1 MEVVPPFF
9 TDMIDFPNNRS
20 LDASQEMI
28 APLLKE
34 PVDRYVLSNGLTV
47 LLKPDRSSPVCSV
60 QVWVK
65 TGSVH
70 EDRHL
75 GSGISHFV
83 EHMLFKGTD
92 KRPGKEIA
100 RVVHE
105 SGGYINAYT
114 TFDRTVYYIDMP
126 AENAEVA
133 LDVLSDSVFASVFP
147 AEEVDK
153 EREVINREIA
163 MGEDDPDSKLM
174 HSLFETAFNKHPYR
188 YPIIGYKEVF
198 NRISREDLVGY
209 YEERYVPNN
218 AVLVVAGDFALADMR
233 ASVEKYFSQYERS
246 SLAPVYLPDEP
257 LQLSDRR
264 QDLYE
269 DVQISRVAMGF
280 QVPGLTHADTPALD
294 ALSLVLG
301 NGDSALLYQRLREEK
316 QLVHHVDVSNWTP
329 GNVGVF
335 YVSMLCDPD
344 KLEPALAE
352 MRGYLE
358 SLDESDFTQKIVEKV
373 RRQLLVNEVNTRK
386 TASGQASRLG
396 TAEVVVG
403 DIGYSRN
410 YLERISKVTGADLK
424 RVLDT
429 WIRWDRLT
437 TVTLNPKEELGKSLL
452 DEDQQKAALDFEEF
466 ELANGCKILLRENKR
481 LPNLHIRVAMQAGS
495 LFEPVG
501 KQGLTA
507 LLSTMMTKDT
517 EKRSSL
523 EVAEAIE
530 GAGGSFYEFSGNNSL
545 GFALE
550 VLPSDTDLALDLL
563 EEALLHPAFKQEV
576 FEIEK
581 ESHIAGIKE
590 NLDDIVTAGRRT
602 LRKKFFGEH
611 PFGISGSGDL
621 ETVESIS
628 LDEVRVFWKQLV
640 VGGNVTIGVSGQFEA
655 AEMKSKLEALLS
667 KLSPAELPLRDVKF
681 DKPAEPGVHREVMDR
696 QQAIVFHAYPAP
708 GLKAD
713 DYFVS
718 EVADELFSG
727 MSSELFDRVR
737 EKLSLAY
744 FVRSSRLVG
753 LETSMFYFYAG
764 TSPERFEEVI
774 VELDRETRRVMDG
787 VGEEELGRCKKRLK
801 AAKRMSMQTNSSCA
815 SQAVLNATYGLPAN
829 EWRIYDEKIDAV
841 SIESLR
847 VFAKRYFA
855 AENRVELVIGPQ
867 G

>member
-1 MEVVPPFF
+1 M
-9 TDMIDFPNNRS
+9 TDSPHNRS
-20 LDASQEMI
+20 LDASQAMI

-34 PVDRYVLSNGLTV
+34 PVDRYLLENGLTA

-65 TGSVH
+65 TGSMH
-70 EDRHL
+70 EDRLL

-83 EHMLFKGTD
+83 EHMLFKGTE

-133 LDVLSDSVFASVFP
+133 LDVLADSVFASVFP

-163 MGEDDPDSKLM
+163 MGEDEPDSKVM
-174 HSLFETAFNKHPYR
+174 HALFETAFNKHPYR
-188 YPIIGYKEVF
+188 YPIIGYKDVF

-209 YEERYVPNN
+209 YQERYLPNN
-218 AVLVVAGDFALADMR
+218 AVLVIAGDFDVAEMR
-233 ASVEKYFSQYERS
+233 GTVETYFGKYERR

-264 QDLYE
+264 RDLYE

-280 QVPGLTHADTPALD
+280 QVPGLTHDDTPALD
-294 ALSLVLG
+294 ALALALG
-301 NGDSALLYQRLREEK
+301 NGDSALLYQRLREET

-329 GNVGVF
+329 GNVGIF

-352 MRGYLE
+352 MRSYLDGLAE
-358 SLDESDFTQKIVEKV
+358 KDFPQSIVEKV
-373 RRQLLVNEVNTRK
+373 RRQLLVNEVNSRK

-396 TAEVVVG
+396 TGEVVVG
-403 DIGYSRN
+403 DIGYSKN
-410 YLERISKVTGADLK
+410 YLSKISEVSTADLL
-424 RVLDT
+424 RVLKK
-429 WIRWDRLT
+429 WVRWDRLT
-437 TVTLNPKEELGKSLL
+437 TVTLNPKEELGKGAVS
-452 DEDQQKAALDFEEF
+452 QAHVKAGLDFEEI
-466 ELANGCKILLRENKR
+466 ELSNGCKILLRENDR
-481 LPNLHIRVAMQAGS
+481 LPNLHFRIALESGS
-495 LFEPVG
+495 LFEPEG

-517 EKRSSL
+517 AKRSSL

-530 GAGGSFYEFSGNNSL
+530 GVGGSFYEFSGNNSL
-545 GFALE
+545 GFAVE
-550 VLPSDTDLALDLL
+550 VLPSDTDLALDLI
-563 EEALLHPAFKQEV
+563 EEALLHPSFDDET

-590 NLDDIVTAGRRT
+590 NLDDIVTAGRHE
-602 LRKKFFGEH
+602 LRKLFFGAH
-611 PFGISGSGDL
+611 PFGVSGSGNL
-621 ETVESIS
+621 QTVESIT
-628 LDEVRVFWKQLV
+628 LDEVKRFWSQIV
-640 VGGNVTIGVSGQFEA
+640 VGGNVTIGVSGQFDA
-655 AEMKSKLEALLS
+655 ADLKAKLEALLS
-667 KLSPAELPLRDVKF
+667 KLAPAALPRRAVDF
-681 DKPAEPGVHREVMDR
+681 AKPSQPGEHRLHMER

-708 GLKAD
+708 GLKGE

-753 LETSMFYFYAG
+753 LDTTMFYFYAG

-774 VELDRETRRVMDG
+774 VELDRETKRVMEG
-787 VGEEELGRCKKRLK
+787 VAEDELARCKKRLK

-815 SQAVLNATYGLPAN
+815 SQAVLNAVYGLPAN
-829 EWRIYDEKIDAV
+829 EWRTYDAQIDAV
-841 SIESLR
+841 SVDSLR
-847 VFAKRYFA
+847 AFARTYLAK
-855 AENRVELVIGPQ
+855 ENRVELVVGPVA
-867 G
+867 

>member
-1 MEVVPPFF
+1 
-9 TDMIDFPNNRS
+9 
-20 LDASQEMI
+20 MI

-34 PVDRYVLSNGLTV
+34 PVDRYVLPNGLTV

-65 TGSVH
+65 TGSMH

-83 EHMLFKGTD
+83 EHMLFKGTE

-100 RVVHE
+100 RVVHD

-133 LDVLSDSVFASVFP
+133 IDVLSDSVFGSVFP

-163 MGEDDPDSKLM
+163 MGEDDPDSKVM

-188 YPIIGYKEVF
+188 YPIIGYKDVF
-198 NRISREDLVGY
+198 SRISREDLVGY

-218 AVLVVAGDFALADMR
+218 AVLVIAGDFDAARMR
-233 ASVEKYFSQYERS
+233 ASVESYFGKYERR

-257 LQLSDRR
+257 LQLSSRR

-294 ALSLVLG
+294 ALALALG

-316 QLVHHVDVSNWTP
+316 QLVHMVDVSNWTP

-344 KLEPALAE
+344 KLDAALTE
-352 MRGYLE
+352 MRSYLQ
-358 SLDESDFTQKIVEKV
+358 SLEESDFTQEIVDKV
-373 RRQLLVNEVNTRK
+373 CRQLLVNEVNSRK

-403 DIGYSRN
+403 DIGYAKN
-410 YLERISKVTGADLK
+410 YLKRISLVTAADLK
-424 RVLDT
+424 RVLDA

-437 TVTLNPKEELGKSLL
+437 TVTLNPKEELAKSSVSDG
-452 DEDQQKAALDFEEF
+452 DEKAGLDFEEV
-466 ELANGCKILLRENKR
+466 ELSNGCKILLRENKR
-481 LPNLHIRVAMQAGS
+481 LPNLHFRIAMEAGS
-495 LFEPVG
+495 LFEPEG

-517 EKRSSL
+517 VKRSSL

-530 GAGGSFYEFSGNNSL
+530 GVGGTFYEFSGNNSL
-545 GFALE
+545 GFAVE
-550 VLPSDTDLALDLL
+550 VLPSDTDLALDLI
-563 EEALLHPAFKQEV
+563 EEALLRPAFKEEV

-581 ESHIAGIKE
+581 ESHLAGIKE
-590 NLDDIVTAGRRT
+590 SLDDIVTAGRRV
-602 LRKKFFGEH
+602 LRKRFFGEH
-611 PFGISGSGDL
+611 PFGVSGSGTL
-621 ETVESIS
+621 ETVSTIKLEDVKRYWSEI
-628 LDEVRVFWKQLV
+628 V
-640 VGGNVTIGVSGQFEA
+640 VGGNVTIGVSGQFDKGDLKA
-655 AEMKSKLEALLS
+655 KLEGLLS
-667 KLSPAELPLRDVKF
+667 KFKPADLPRREFSF
-681 DKPAEPGVHREVMDR
+681 DKPAEPGAHRERMDR
-696 QQAIVFHAYPAP
+696 QQAIVFHAYPSP

-713 DYFVS
+713 DFFVS

-744 FVRSSRLVG
+744 FVRSARLVG
-753 LETSMFYFYAG
+753 LDTSMFYFYAG
-764 TSPERFEEVI
+764 TSPERYEEVI
-774 VELDRETRRVMDG
+774 VELDREVKRVMEG
-787 VGEEELGRCKKRLK
+787 VAEDELARCKKRLK

-829 EWRIYDEKIDAV
+829 EWRIYDERIDAV
-841 SIESLR
+841 SVESLR
-847 VFAKRYFA
+847 VFAKRYFNEA
-855 AENRVELVIGPQ
+855 NLVELVIGPVE
-867 G
+867 

>member
-1 MEVVPPFF
+1 MDHSPH
-9 TDMIDFPNNRS
+9 NRA
-20 LDASQEMI
+20 LDEGQAMI

-34 PVDRYVLSNGLTV
+34 PVDRFVLPNGLTV
-47 LLKPDRSSPVCSV
+47 LLKPDNSSPVCSV

-83 EHMLFKGTD
+83 EHMLFKGTE

-126 AENAEVA
+126 AENVDVA
-133 LDVLSDSVFASVFP
+133 LDVLSDSVFGSTFP

-188 YPIIGYKEVF
+188 YPIIGYKDVF
-198 NRISREDLVGY
+198 NRISREDLVEY
-209 YEERYVPNN
+209 YEGRYVPNN
-218 AVLVVAGDFALADMR
+218 AVLVVAGDFHVPEMR
-233 ASVEKYFSQYERS
+233 AAVENHFGEFQRR
-246 SLAPVYLPDEP
+246 SLAPVYLPEEP

-269 DVQISRVAMGF
+269 EVQISRVAMGF

-294 ALSLVLG
+294 ALALALG
-301 NGDSALLYQRLREEK
+301 NGDSALLYQHLREEK
-316 QLVHHVDVSNWTP
+316 QLVHMIDVSNWTP

-335 YVSMLCDPD
+335 YVSMICDPD
-344 KLEPALAE
+344 KSEAALEE
-352 MRGYLE
+352 MRRYVL
-358 SLDESDFTQKIVEKV
+358 SLQEKDFTPQIMDKV
-373 RRQLLVNEVNTRK
+373 RRQLLVNEVNSRK
-386 TASGQASRLG
+386 TAAGQAARLG

-403 DIGYSRN
+403 DIGYARN
-410 YLERISKVTGADLK
+410 YLKRIAEVTAADLK
-424 RVLDT
+424 RVLDA

-437 TVTLNPKEELGKSLL
+437 TVTLNPKDRLTKEADDS
-452 DEDQQKAALDFEEF
+452 DQSKAALDFEEIV
-466 ELANGCKILLRENKR
+466 LANGCKILLRENNR
-481 LPNLHIRVAMQAGS
+481 LPNLHFRVAMQAGAM
-495 LFEPVG
+495 FEPEG

-517 EKRSSL
+517 EKRSAL

-530 GAGGSFYEFSGNNSL
+530 GVGGSFYEFSGNNSL

-550 VLPSDTDLALDLL
+550 VLPSDTDLALDLI
-563 EEALLHPAFKQEV
+563 EESLLRPKFKEEV
-576 FEIEK
+576 YAVEK
-581 ESHIAGIKE
+581 ESHLAGIKE
-590 NLDDIVTAGRRT
+590 NLDDIVTAGRRA
-602 LRKKFFGEH
+602 LRKRFFGDY
-611 PFGISGSGDL
+611 PFGESGSGSL
-621 ETVESIS
+621 ETVSSIT
-628 LDEVRVFWKQLV
+628 LDEVRAFWEQIV
-640 VGGNVTIGVSGQFEA
+640 VGGNVTIGVSGQFDRGA
-655 AEMKSKLEALLS
+655 LKAKLESLLS
-667 KLSPAELPLRDVKF
+667 KLDQKVLPASGSVF
-681 DKPAEPGVHREVMDR
+681 AKPAEVGEHREVMDR

-708 GLKAD
+708 GLKGD
-713 DYFVS
+713 DYYVS

-744 FVRSSRLVG
+744 FVRSARIVG
-753 LETSMFYFYAG
+753 LDATMFYFYAG

-774 VELDRETRRVMDG
+774 VELDRETNRVMEG
-787 VGEEELGRCKKRLK
+787 VGEEELARCKKRLK

-815 SQAVLNATYGLPAN
+815 SQAVLNGVYGLPVN
-829 EWRIYDEKIDAV
+829 EWRNYDEKIDAV
-841 SIESLR
+841 SVDSLR
-847 VFAKRYFA
+847 AFAKRYFA
-855 AENRVELVIGPQ
+855 NENRVELVIGP
-867 G
+867 GF

>member
-1 MEVVPPFF
+1 
-9 TDMIDFPNNRS
+9 MIDSPNNRS
-20 LDASQEMI
+20 LDASQAMI
-28 APLLKE
+28 APLMKE
-34 PVDRYVLSNGLTV
+34 PVDRYVLDNGLTV

-65 TGSVH
+65 TGSMH

-126 AENAEVA
+126 AENAAVA

-163 MGEDDPDSKLM
+163 MGEDDPDSKVM

-188 YPIIGYKEVF
+188 YPIIGYKDVF
-198 NRISREDLVGY
+198 NRITRDDLVGY
-209 YEERYVPNN
+209 YQERYVPNN
-218 AVLVVAGDFALADMR
+218 AVLVVAGDFSVSDMR
-233 ASVEKYFSQYERS
+233 VAVEKHFGEYQRR
-246 SLAPVYLPDEP
+246 SLAPVFLPDEP
-257 LQLSDRR
+257 LQLSARR

-294 ALSLVLG
+294 ALALALG
-301 NGDSALLYQRLREEK
+301 SGDSALLYQRLREET

-335 YVSMLCDPD
+335 YVSMLCDAD

-352 MRGYLE
+352 MRSYLE
-358 SLDESDFTQKIVEKV
+358 SLQESDFPEKIVEKV
-373 RRQLLVNEVNTRK
+373 RRQLLVNEVNSRK

-403 DIGYSRN
+403 DIGYARN
-410 YLERISKVTGADLK
+410 YLKRISEVTSSDLK

-437 TVTLNPKEELGKSLL
+437 TVTLNPKEELGKG
-452 DEDQQKAALDFEEF
+452 EAAADQEKASLDFEETV
-466 ELANGCKILLRENKR
+466 LPNGCKILLRENNR
-481 LPNLHIRVAMQAGS
+481 LPNLHFRVALQAGS
-495 LFEPVG
+495 LFEPEG

-517 EKRSSL
+517 EKRSAL

-530 GAGGSFYEFSGNNSL
+530 GVGGSFYEFSGNNSL

-550 VLPSDTDLALDLL
+550 VLPSDTDLAIDLL
-563 EEALLHPAFKQEV
+563 EEALLRPVFKEEV
-576 FEIEK
+576 FELEK
-581 ESHIAGIKE
+581 ESHLAGIKE
-590 NLDDIVTAGRRT
+590 HLDDIVTAGRRT
-602 LRKKFFGEH
+602 LRKKFFGSH

-621 ETVESIS
+621 ETVESIT
-628 LDEVRVFWKQLV
+628 LDDVKAFWKRMV
-640 VGGNVTIGVSGQFEA
+640 VGGNLTIGVSGQFEA
-655 AEMKSKLEALLS
+655 AALKAKLQTLFEKFEPS
-667 KLSPAELPLRDVKF
+667 ELQQRDVSF
-681 DKPAEPGVHREVMDR
+681 DNPAEPGVHREKMER
-696 QQAIVFHAYPAP
+696 QQAIVFHAYPSP
-708 GLKAD
+708 GLKGE

-744 FVRSSRLVG
+744 FVRSSRIVG
-753 LETSMFYFYAG
+753 LDTSMFYFYAG

-787 VGEEELGRCKKRLK
+787 VAEDELARCKKRLK

-815 SQAVLNATYGLPAN
+815 SQAVLDATYGLPAN
-829 EWRIYDEKIDAV
+829 GWRTYDQSIDAV
-841 SIESLR
+841 SVDSLR
-847 VFAKRYFA
+847 AFAKKYFSEA
-855 AENRVELVIGPQ
+855 NRVELVIGPVE
-867 G
+867 

>member
-1 MEVVPPFF
+1 
-9 TDMIDFPNNRS
+9 MIEIPQSRS
-20 LDASQEMI
+20 IDASQSMI

-34 PVDRYVLSNGLTV
+34 PVERYVLPNGLTV
-47 LLKPDRSSPVCSV
+47 LLKQDRSSPVCSV

-65 TGSVH
+65 TGSIH
-70 EDRHL
+70 EAEHL

-83 EHMLFKGTD
+83 EHMLFKGTE
-92 KRPGKEIA
+92 KRPGKEIS

-126 AENAEVA
+126 AENATVA
-133 LDVLSDSVFASVFP
+133 VDVLADSVFASVFP

-163 MGEDDPDSKLM
+163 MGEDDPDNRVM
-174 HSLFETAFNKHPYR
+174 HALFETAFNKHPYR
-188 YPIIGYKEVF
+188 YPIIGYKDVF
-198 NRISREDLVGY
+198 NRISRDDLVGY
-209 YEERYVPNN
+209 YKNRYVPNN
-218 AVLVVAGDFALADMR
+218 SVLVIAGDFENATIR
-233 ASVEKYFSQYERS
+233 ASVEEHFGKFQRS
-246 SLAPVYLPDEP
+246 SLAPVYLPEEP

-294 ALSLVLG
+294 ALALALG
-301 NGDSALLYQRLREEK
+301 HGDSALLYQHLREDK

-344 KLEPALAE
+344 KQQEALAE
-352 MRGYLE
+352 MKSYLR
-358 SLDESDFTQKIVEKV
+358 SLEESDFTQQIVDKV
-373 RRQLLVNEVNTRK
+373 CRQLLVNEVNSRK

-403 DIGYSRN
+403 DIGYARN
-410 YLERISKVTGADLK
+410 YLKRISQVTASDLK
-424 RVLDT
+424 RVLDA

-437 TVTLNPKEELGKSLL
+437 IVTMNPKSDL
-452 DEDQQKAALDFEEF
+452 DKESQDTADEKATLDFEEIV
-466 ELANGCKILLRENKR
+466 LSNGCKVLLRENKR
-481 LPNLHIRVAMQAGS
+481 LPNLHFRIALEAGA
-495 LFEPVG
+495 LFEPEG

-517 EKRSSL
+517 AKRSAL

-545 GFALE
+545 GFSVE
-550 VLPSDTDLALDLL
+550 VLPSDTELALDLI
-563 EEALLHPAFKQEV
+563 EEALLRPAFKEDV
-576 FEIEK
+576 FDLEK

-590 NLDDIVTAGRRT
+590 NLDDIVTAGRHE
-602 LRKKFFGEH
+602 LRKRFFGEH
-611 PFGISGSGDL
+611 PFSIAGSGSLD
-621 ETVESIS
+621 TVESIT
-628 LDEVRVFWKQLV
+628 LDEVKKFWKAIV
-640 VGGNVTIGVSGQFEA
+640 VGGNITIGVSGQFDRSLL
-655 AEMKSKLEALLS
+655 KDRLESLLG
-667 KLSPAELPLRDVKF
+667 KVEETNLPRREVAFL
-681 DKPAEPGVHREVMDR
+681 KPSDPGVHRLKMDR
-696 QQAIVFHAYPAP
+696 QQAIVFHAYPGP
-708 GLKAD
+708 GLKAE
-713 DYFVS
+713 DYYVS

-753 LETSMFYFYAG
+753 LDTSMFYFYAG

-774 VELDRETRRVMDG
+774 VELDRETKRVMSG
-787 VGEEELGRCKKRLK
+787 VAEEELLRCKKRLK

-815 SQAVLNATYGLPAN
+815 SQAVLNGVYGLDVN
-829 EWRIYDEKIDAV
+829 EWRTYDQKIDAV
-841 SIESLR
+841 TVQSLR
-847 VFAKRYFA
+847 DFAEKYFRL
-855 AENRVELVIGPQ
+855 ENRVELVVGP
-867 G
+867 GF

>member
-1 MEVVPPFF
+1 MTQLPQ
-9 TDMIDFPNNRS
+9 NRS
-20 LDASQEMI
+20 LDASQAII
-28 APLLKE
+28 APLLQE
-34 PVDRYVLSNGLTV
+34 PVDRFVLPNGLTV
-47 LLKPDRSSPVCSV
+47 LLKQDQSSPVCSV

-65 TGSVH
+65 TGSMH
-70 EDRHL
+70 EDRLL

-83 EHMLFKGTD
+83 EHMLFKGTE
-92 KRPGKEIA
+92 KRPGKEIS

-133 LDVLSDSVFASVFP
+133 IDVLSDSVFASTFP

-163 MGEDDPDSKLM
+163 MGEDDPDSKVM
-174 HSLFETAFNKHPYR
+174 HSLFETAFNKHTYR
-188 YPIIGYKEVF
+188 YPIIGYKDVF
-198 NRISREDLVGY
+198 NRITREDLLAY
-209 YEERYVPNN
+209 YRERYVPNN
-218 AVLVVAGDFALADMR
+218 TVLVVAGDFEVSSMR
-233 ASVEKYFSQYERS
+233 ASVESFFGKYQRC
-246 SLAPVYLPDEP
+246 SLAPVYLPEEP

-264 QDLYE
+264 QNLYE

-294 ALSLVLG
+294 ALASALG
-301 NGDSALLYQRLREEK
+301 NGDSALLYQHLREDK
-316 QLVHHVDVSNWTP
+316 QLVHNVDVSNWTP
-329 GNVGVF
+329 GNVGIF

-344 KLEPALAE
+344 KLDSALTE
-352 MRGYLE
+352 MRSYLE
-358 SLDESDFTQKIVEKV
+358 GLEEGDFTQQIVDKV
-373 RRQLLVNEVNTRK
+373 CRQLLVNEVNSRK

-403 DIGYSRN
+403 DIGYARN
-410 YLERISKVTGADLK
+410 YLKRISQVTAADLK

-437 TVTLNPKEELGKSLL
+437 TVTLNPKEELEKSSAPAPV
-452 DEDQQKAALDFEEF
+452 EKAGLDFEEVR
-466 ELANGCKILLRENKR
+466 LSNGCTILLRENNR
-481 LPNLHIRVAMQAGS
+481 LPNLHFRVALEAGS
-495 LFEPVG
+495 LFEPEG

-507 LLSTMMTKDT
+507 LLATMMTKDT
-517 EKRSSL
+517 AKRTAL
-523 EVAEAIE
+523 EVAEEIE
-530 GAGGSFYEFSGNNSL
+530 GVGGSFYEFSGNNSL

-550 VLPSDTDLALDLL
+550 VLPSDTDLALDLI
-563 EEALLHPAFKQEV
+563 EQSLLHPAFKDDV
-576 FEIEK
+576 FELEK
-581 ESHIAGIKE
+581 ESHLAGIKE
-590 NLDDIVTAGRRT
+590 NLDDIVTTGRHS
-602 LRKKFFGEH
+602 LRKLFFGEH
-611 PFGISGSGDL
+611 PFGISGSGNL
-621 ETVESIS
+621 ETVESIT
-628 LDEVRVFWKQLV
+628 LEDVTAFWKQIV
-640 VGGNVTIGVSGQFEA
+640 VGGNITIGVSGQFDREDLKA
-655 AEMKSKLEALLS
+655 KLEGLLNKLQVAAL
-667 KLSPAELPLRDVKF
+667 PRREIVF
-681 DKPAEPGVHREVMDR
+681 EKPVEPGFHRETMDR

-753 LETSMFYFYAG
+753 LDTSMFYFFAG
-764 TSPERFEEVI
+764 TSPERYEEVI

-787 VGEEELGRCKKRLK
+787 VEEEELIRCQKRLK

-815 SQAVLNATYGLPAN
+815 SQAVLNSIYGLPAN

-841 SIESLR
+841 SVESLR
-847 VFAKRYFA
+847 AFAKNYL
-855 AENRVELVIGPQ
+855 AEEKRVELVIGPL

>member
-1 MEVVPPFF
+1 
-9 TDMIDFPNNRS
+9 MIDFPNNRS
-20 LDASQEMI
+20 LDASQALI
-28 APLLKE
+28 APLMKE
-34 PVDRYVLSNGLTV
+34 PVDRYVLDNGLTV

-65 TGSVH
+65 TGSMH
-70 EDRHL
+70 EDSHL

-83 EHMLFKGTD
+83 EHMLFKGTG

-133 LDVLSDSVFASVFP
+133 LDVLGDSVFGSVFP

-174 HSLFETAFNKHPYR
+174 HSLFETAFNKHTYR
-188 YPIIGYKEVF
+188 YPIIGYKDVF

-218 AVLVVAGDFALADMR
+218 AVLVIAGDFAAADMR
-233 ASVEKYFSQYERS
+233 GAVEKHFSAYQRR
-246 SLAPVYLPDEP
+246 SLAPVYLPEEP
-257 LQLSDRR
+257 LQLSERR

-294 ALSLVLG
+294 ALALALG
-301 NGDSALLYQRLREEK
+301 SGDSALLYQRLREET

-329 GNVGVF
+329 GSVGVF
-335 YVSMLCDPD
+335 YISMLCDPD
-344 KLEPALAE
+344 KLQPALDE
-352 MRGYLE
+352 MRSYIE
-358 SLDESDFTQKIVEKV
+358 SLTESDFSQKIVEKV
-373 RRQLLVNEVNTRK
+373 RRQLLVNEVNSRK

-403 DIGYSRN
+403 DIGYARN
-410 YLERISKVTGADLK
+410 YLNQITQVTSADLK
-424 RVLDT
+424 RALDT

-437 TVTLNPKEELGKSLL
+437 TVTLNPKDELEKGTVV
-452 DEDQQKAALDFEEF
+452 EDQEKATLDFQETI
-466 ELANGCKILLRENKR
+466 LPNGCKILLRENRR
-481 LPNLHIRVAMQAGS
+481 LPNLHFRVALQAGS
-495 LFEPVG
+495 LFEPEG
-501 KQGLTA
+501 KHGLTA

-517 EKRSSL
+517 AKRSAL
-523 EVAEAIE
+523 EVAEDIE

-550 VLPSDTDLALDLL
+550 VLPSDTDMAIDLL
-563 EEALLHPAFKQEV
+563 EEALFRPSFKDEV

-602 LRKKFFGEH
+602 LRKKFFGKH

-621 ETVESIS
+621 ETVESIT
-628 LDEVRVFWKQLV
+628 LADVIGFWKQIV
-640 VGGNVTIGVSGQFEA
+640 VGGNVTIGVSGQFDSKELRA
-655 AEMKSKLEALLS
+655 KLEALLNKFAPA
-667 KLSPAELPLRDVKF
+667 KLPERKVAF
-681 DKPAEPGVHREVMDR
+681 DKPVEPGVHREKMDR

-708 GLKAD
+708 GLKAE

-744 FVRSSRLVG
+744 FVRSARLVG
-753 LETSMFYFYAG
+753 LDTSMFYFYAG

-787 VGEEELGRCKKRLK
+787 VDEDELARCKKRLK

-815 SQAVLNATYGLPAN
+815 SQAVLNATYGLPVN
-829 EWRIYDEKIDAV
+829 EWRFYDQKIDEV
-841 SIESLR
+841 SVESLR
-847 VFAKRYFA
+847 DFAKKYFVEA
-855 AENRVELVIGPQ
+855 NRVELVIGPMA
-867 G
+867 